1 MTYVLY
7 KVGKRQGANDTMT
20 RIMSHDD
27 VDVLRSQ
34 ANDFFSD
41 PENFIGRNNERLAI
55 PKSQVQ
61 SNVVTT
67 VAGDSE
73 YHRYLEIREIKG
85 GSK

>member
-7 KVGKRQGANDTMT
+7 KVGKRVGANDSMT
-20 RIMSHDD
+20 RIMSHED

-55 PKSQVQ
+55 PKNQVQ
-61 SNVVTT
+61 SNIVTT
-67 VAGDSE
+67 VAGDTE
-73 YHRYLEIREIKG
+73 YHRYIEIRELKG
-85 GSK
+85 TTK